1 MGLGCN
7 AVGVMGCRIIDS
19 PRERLLAVLTN
30 VFVPCNGRF
39 PVIIAVITMFCAFE
53 IAGASALVLTGVLL
67 FGVGMTFGVTW
78 LLSKTVLKGK
88 ASSFILELPPYRT
101 PQIGK
106 VLVRSLFD
114 RTVFVLGRAV
124 SVAAPAGLVIWLMAN
139 VMVGGES
146 VLRLCAGLLEP
157 LGKLMGLDG
166 VILMAF
172 ILGFPA
178 NEIVLPIIIMAYTAA
193 GTMTDVTVLSEIK
206 AVLMQ
211 NGWTWVTAVN
221 MIIFTMFHWPC
232 STTLITV
239 KKETG
244 SLKWTLLAAALPTF
258 IGICCCVLF
267 TGISKL
273 FAA

>member
-1 MGLGCN
+1 MGFGCN
-7 AVGVMGCRIIDS
+7 AVGVTGCRIIDS

-39 PVIIAVITMFCAFE
+39 PAIIAVLTMFLAFG
-53 IAGASALVLTGVLL
+53 ISWMPALLLTLVLVSGV
-67 FGVGMTFGVTW
+67 VMTFCVTKF
-78 LLSKTVLKGK
+78 LSKTVLKGE

-101 PQIGK
+101 PQVGK
-106 VLVRSLFD
+106 VIIRSLLD

-139 VMVGGES
+139 IYIGDISILAFCADFLDPFAS
-146 VLRLCAGLLEP
+146 VL
-157 LGKLMGLDG
+157 GLDG

-178 NEIVLPIIIMAYTAA
+178 NEIVIPIIIMVYTAS
-193 GTMTDVTVLSEIK
+193 GTVTDISALSEIK
-206 AVLMQ
+206 ALFIQ
-211 NGWTWVTAVN
+211 NGWTWTTAVS
-221 MIIFTMFHWPC
+221 MIIFTLFHWPC

-244 SLKWTLLAAALPTF
+244 STKWTLLAALLPT
-258 IGICCCVLF
+258 GVGMICCTVF
-267 TGISKL
+267 TSVCRMFGV
-273 FAA
+273 